1 MIIGS
6 SVMVTVIN
14 LFASTLFT
22 IMVSFERKH
31 TINEETEALF
41 IKKTL
46 IQYINIAL
54 IILAVNFDFL
64 EGDFLGFI
72 PLFNGTYPDF
82 NAAWYKNV
90 GKTLTFTL
98 CINIFSPH
106 VSYLIT
112 PVIKLFM
119 RYYDRSY
126 KKIETLKEGD
136 DGVNTK
142 QVFQDEL
149 EELYTG
155 DQIAGH
161 NVYALNYTYLW
172 CVLMFSTGMP
182 ILYPFAFA
190 FYIILFFVYKFLLIF
205 YY

>member
-1 MIIGS
+1 M
-6 SVMVTVIN
+6 
-14 LFASTLFT
+14 
-22 IMVSFERKH
+22 
-31 TINEETEALF
+31 
-41 IKKTL
+41 
-46 IQYINIAL
+46 
-54 IILAVNFDFL
+54 
-64 EGDFLGFI
+64 
-72 PLFNGTYPDF
+72 
-82 NAAWYKNV
+82 
-90 GKTLTFTL
+90 
-98 CINIFSPH
+98 
-106 VSYLIT
+106 
-112 PVIKLFM
+112 
-119 RYYDRSY
+119 
-126 KKIETLKEGD
+126 KEGD